1 MIWED
6 RIAVKQGYGKLLK
19 NRRGVGAPCGGC
31 AAVRRGA
38 AGGAPGG
45 VATNI
50 LDRYAAVREMRCGR
64 GNIGNFTA
72 Y

>member
-19 NRRGVGAPCGGC
+19 NRRGGARTVRGC
-31 AAVRRGA
+31 AAVRQ
-38 AGGAPGG
+38 GGAPGG